1 MPQKFTN
8 SMFHQSI
15 KTLAGAGSPDL
26 KNGLSISHYA
36 FSKSMSDSRIAM
48 YSADGDTI
56 IVPQAGVLLITT
68 EFGKLRVPPKEVVI
82 IPRGVKYSMDLEQ
95 GQGRGW
101 LSEIY
106 KGHF

>member
-1 MPQKFTN
+1 
-8 SMFHQSI
+8 
-15 KTLAGAGSPDL
+15 
-26 KNGLSISHYA
+26 
-36 FSKSMSDSRIAM
+36 MSAKHIAM

-56 IVPQAGVLLITT
+56 IVPQIGVLLVTT

-82 IPRGVKYSMDLEQ
+82 IPRGIKYSIDLEE